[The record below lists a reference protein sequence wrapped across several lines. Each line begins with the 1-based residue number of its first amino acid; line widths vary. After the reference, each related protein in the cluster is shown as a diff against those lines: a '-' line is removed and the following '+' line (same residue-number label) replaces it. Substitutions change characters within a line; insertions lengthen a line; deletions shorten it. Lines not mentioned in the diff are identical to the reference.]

1 MTDAPVIR
9 IVAAVILNRR
19 GHLLLVRKRDTL
31 AFMHPGGKFEPGE
44 TGEEALIRE
53 LNEELELVLE
63 PRDLE
68 YVGRFGAAAAN
79 EAGHMVDCDVHFTV
93 IETEGVA
100 AAEIEELLWIDP
112 MRMDEVALAPLTGTV
127 MRPYIL
133 TMSAALQNRT
143 DPSVQADPSATRG
156 PRNAA
161 SARARPLVD

>member
-1 MTDAPVIR
+1 VTDAPVIR
-9 IVAAVILNRR
+9 IVAAVVLNRR
-19 GHLLLVRKRDTL
+19 GHLLLVRKRDTF

-44 TGEEALIRE
+44 TGEQALIRE
-53 LNEELELVLE
+53 LNEELGLVLE
-63 PRDLE
+63 SRDLE
-68 YVGRFGAAAAN
+68 YVGRFAAAAAN

-112 MRMDEVALAPLTGTV
+112 MRMDDVALAPLTGTV

-143 DPSVQADPSATRG
+143 DPSVR
-156 PRNAA
+156 
-161 SARARPLVD
+161 